1 MKTSDLTNSNLV
13 ILCARA
19 AWLAWS
25 WICLHDILG
34 EGTHVKASTKSPF
47 LYVWGWIHMH
57 IYCSHPF
64 YCSFWYHVSTNMLFF
79 NGFLQPNSRINSSN
93 LSSCWATSRI
103 LHVLYRKIVSFS
115 CIWCERLSHQR
126 NHATIWQPLWGW
138 GPMWWTVCALKA
150 THPLDLES
158 GQGE

>member
-1 MKTSDLTNSNLV
+1 MIWQTV
-13 ILCARA
+13 ILWFCVHEQPDLHEVGFVCMTFWEKERMLKHQQRA
-19 AWLAWS
+19 LFIWVRLN
-25 WICLHDILG
+25 
-34 EGTHVKASTKSPF
+34 
-47 LYVWGWIHMH
+47 
-57 IYCSHPF
+57 SHAHLLF
-64 YCSFWYHVSTNMLFF
+64 TSLYCSFWYHITTNMLFF
-79 NGFLQPNSRINSSN
+79 KDFLQPNSRINSSN